1 MGCLAWLLGNL
12 LGISAAFPVISWF
25 DGSIWGFFLGFAV
38 YAIGYFVPFYLFGW
52 LFPNFEI

>member
-1 MGCLAWLLGNL
+1 MGCLAYLLGNA
-12 LGISAAFPVISWF
+12 LGISAAFQVMSWLG
-25 DGSIWGFFLGFAV
+25 GSTWAILLGFAV